1 MSERLDVAMVA
12 KGLAQSREKAR
23 ALIMAGVVYV
33 EGARADKAGMPV
45 GDAVKTTYFNMDPVW
60 QEDVL
65 AGWTAKG
72 SES

>member
-1 MSERLDVAMVA
+1 
-12 KGLAQSREKAR
+12 
-23 ALIMAGVVYV
+23 
-33 EGARADKAGMPV
+33 MPV